1 MPEDLRTHGYAQLAT
16 GRRGEDMGLDA
27 NYPAVTIKNETD
39 SVPIYNDQHLPVG
52 VLSANTS
59 RSVNV
64 TCIAQKS
71 GGDWEDAYYYRQ
83 MNPAGNPVPTAG
95 VVGVVAGVR
104 RWRRRRS

>member
-1 MPEDLRTHGYAQLAT
+1 M
-16 GRRGEDMGLDA
+16 
-27 NYPAVTIKNETD
+27 
-39 SVPIYNDQHLPVG
+39 G

-64 TCIAQKS
+64 TCMAQKF
-71 GGDWEDAYYYRQ
+71 GGEWEDAYYYPQ
-83 MNPAGNPVPTAG
+83 MNPAGNPVPSTVGWIPADRVRILHNPHEPDPIPTCVDLSGCLKASSTRVATGAAATAG